1 MSMYVLVTKLLQF
14 IIVNS
19 TYVQSRLIFFQ
30 VFVKYMLLVIKK
42 QSNIESHEELQ
53 VELKTL
59 YFVYF
64 LLLFSF
70 LYLFLL

>member
-1 MSMYVLVTKLLQF
+1 MYKK
-14 IIVNS
+14 NS

-59 YFVYF
+59 YFVDL
-64 LLLFSF
+64 LLLFS
-70 LYLFLL
+70 L